1 MADVLGSI
9 FGSGQ
14 RATQTQRPDPLAQEF
29 NALRLGLTGQIFNQV
44 GMDQFAA
51 ERPDIYRPSDR
62 SEYLWQSA
70 SRALDDA
77 GNVDTGQFMSFDDYM
92 NRGYDATD
100 RSYRTALEST
110 SDAYEM
116 GRGINRA
123 ALDTAR
129 GNLRGT
135 FDAGRGIN
143 RAALDT
149 GIQTTGAG
157 YNTARGNVAAERDR
171 ALGDIYGG
179 YNVGLNQ
186 ANVSGERALGR
197 LDTAFDTSYDRAL
210 GQTEGYINQIATPAA
225 MQAATLQGLEGG
237 GAVPAA
243 IARATAEYGGS
254 LLGPL
259 LQQYMSGTTGI
270 AGAQQQ
276 QEGALSS
283 ELLSGLT
290 GIGNTALGAEAAL
303 GQDYLGSLAGLSG
316 QYMGQE
322 GQLLNQLLSAEAGLG
337 GQYLGQEGSL
347 GQGYLSSITGLGGQY
362 MNNLGQFVGSLPGA
376 STQLGLAPFQARQM
390 ATDTALT
397 RANAA
402 MSLFPMADFG
412 RSLQEQ
418 DFLRRQGL
426 AQTALTGIPFTPG
439 SSTSQRQSSQ
449 PLFNFLGQG

>member
-14 RATQTQRPDPLAQEF
+14 RTTQTQRPDPLAQEF
-29 NALRLGLTGQIFNQV
+29 NALRLGLTGQIFNQA
-44 GMDQFAA
+44 GMDQYAA
-51 ERPDIYRPSDR
+51 ARPDIYRPSDR

-116 GRGINRA
+116 GRGSNRA

-129 GNLRGT
+129 GNLWST
-135 FDAGRGIN
+135 TAAGREVN
-143 RAALDT
+143 RA
-149 GIQTTGAG
+149 G
-157 YNTARGNVAAERDR
+157 YDTARGAIASGRDR
-171 ALGDIYGG
+171 ALGDIYGATG
-179 YNVGLNQ
+179 FGLNQ
-186 ANVSGERALGR
+186 ANISGERALGR
-197 LDTAFDTSYDRAL
+197 LDTAFDTSYDKAL

-243 IARATAEYGGS
+243 IARATAEYGGN

-259 LQQYMSGTTGI
+259 LQQYLSGVTGV
-270 AGAQQQ
+270 AGAQQG
-276 QEGALSS
+276 QEGAL
-283 ELLSGLT
+283 LSGLQGGIT
-290 GIGNTALGAEAAL
+290 GIGNTALGAEASL
-303 GQDYLGSLAGLSG
+303 GG
-316 QYMGQE
+316 QYLSQE
-322 GQLLNQLLSAEAGLG
+322 GQLLQQLLGAEAALG

-449 PLFNFLGQG
+449 PLFNFFGQG